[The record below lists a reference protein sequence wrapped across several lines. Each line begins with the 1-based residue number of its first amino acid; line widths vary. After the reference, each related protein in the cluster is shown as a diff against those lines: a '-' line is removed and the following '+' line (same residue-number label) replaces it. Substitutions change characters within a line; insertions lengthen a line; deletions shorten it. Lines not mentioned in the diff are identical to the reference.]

1 MSYHH
6 IKLEQRLFEYI
17 CLIQSVVMGYFMF
30 QSTIRHGWNFITTI
44 DLLIAALGLL
54 LYYLSHF
61 RSLFHLL
68 QIPMILS
75 LYGSC
80 IFYWYNLNGLYG
92 SAAIGG
98 VTVGIAI
105 ILISRSSQNLVY
117 LVISVLFLMTLVVF
131 QIYSPIGPEENVKE
145 THALNYL
152 IFSVAIFVIVYFVK
166 NEYDRE
172 RVHASQQTRKLE
184 ILNEQLKSSIR
195 EKEAFILKLN
205 QTRDQ
210 LVESEKMA
218 SVGRLTAG
226 LAHELNNP
234 LNFVGGNVKPLKED
248 LLELKSAMSTD
259 LLEQNQHIFLEIEEL
274 LQNIQEGSR
283 RASAII
289 DNLLKI
295 SPRSQ
300 NNQDSLIDISDMLRR
315 TILLFKNVYTN
326 VEFNLQQDEEFSIIG
341 NSVELNQVVLNLLK
355 NAVDAT
361 KEKTPGLIDIWV
373 KKYEDNCRIK
383 ISDNGHGIP
392 PELTRK
398 IFDPF
403 FTTKDEGEGTGLGLY
418 ISYGIIKKHG
428 GELSAIPR
436 ESGACF
442 QIILPLHRKLEEEE

>member
-1 MSYHH
+1 MSHNQ

-17 CLIQSVVMGYFMF
+17 CLIQSVVMGYFMI
-30 QSTIRHGWNFITTI
+30 QSSIRHGWTLLTTI
-44 DLLIAALGLL
+44 DLLIAGLGLL
-54 LYYLSHF
+54 LYYLSHY
-61 RSLFHLL
+61 RSLFAVL
-68 QIPMILS
+68 QIPMIIS

-98 VTVGIAI
+98 IIVGIAI
-105 ILISRSSQNLVY
+105 ILISKSGQNLIF
-117 LVISVLFLMTLVVF
+117 LIISMLFLMTLVVF
-131 QIYSPIGPEENVKE
+131 QVYSSLGPEENIHE
-145 THALNYL
+145 SLALNYL
-152 IFSVAIFVIVYFVK
+152 IFAVAIFSIVYFVK
-166 NEYDRE
+166 NEYDKE
-172 RVHASQQTRKLE
+172 RVHAGRQTRKLE

-195 EKEAFILKLN
+195 DKEAFILKLN

-248 LLELKSAMSTD
+248 LIELKSGLSTD
-259 LLEQNQHIFLEIEEL
+259 LLEKNQHIFTEIEEL

-300 NNQDSLIDISDMLRR
+300 SDQESLIDVSDMLRR

-326 VEFNLQQDEEFSIIG
+326 VTFEIKQDQEVSLIG
-341 NSVELNQVVLNLLK
+341 NTVELNQVILNLLK

-361 KEKTPGLIDIWV
+361 KHREKGFIDVSV
-373 KKYEDNCRIK
+373 KKHEETCRIR
-383 ISDNGHGIP
+383 IIDNGHGIDAA
-392 PELTRK
+392 LSRK

-403 FTTKDEGEGTGLGLY
+403 FTTKEEGEGTGLGLY

-428 GELSAIPR
+428 GELTCVPR
-436 ESGACF
+436 EVGACF
-442 QIILPLHRKLEEEE
+442 QIILPLNRNLNQDE